1 MSNTM
6 TTKETNMFMNGKL
19 KQQGSHMIMT
29 NVYKQSRKKYINIDS
44 RFQDGYQ
51 TARERPL
58 ASFTYTLPS
67 IVFDVKSIT
76 AKVVELPHSFY
87 NFSKS
92 AKNTFVSINDTIY
105 TINDGYYETFSELDE
120 EVEQLFTDLS
130 FNIDDKTFKTT
141 ITNTTGSP
149 VTLKWN
155 VDEDGSFDKY
165 SLRSKLGWCLGFRE
179 PEYTIDNGEQLTS
192 EGIVDISPFKY
203 LYLVV
208 DDFLKSNPSSFTSP
222 MSDSLMNKM
231 ILSRISVNS
240 NSLMTGTFGSTIISN
255 AAYNLVSDTRTYIGK
270 TNLQRMKIELVNEW
284 GYIMDLN
291 YMPLSFC
298 LEVEYE

>member
-1 MSNTM
+1 M
-6 TTKETNMFMNGKL
+6 TTKDTNMFMNGTL

-29 NVYKQSRKKYINIDS
+29 NVYKQNRKKYINIDS

-51 TARERPL
+51 TAKERSL
-58 ASFTYTLPS
+58 ASFTYTLP
-67 IVFDVKSIT
+67 ITVLNVKSIT

-92 AKNTFVSINDTIY
+92 AKNTFVSIDTRLCFITDSYYKDCSALETELNRVYNNDDI
-105 TINDGYYETFSELDE
+105 L
-120 EVEQLFTDLS
+120 

-141 ITNTTGSP
+141 ITNTST
-149 VTLKWN
+149 TATTIKWN
-155 VDEDGSFDKY
+155 VDEDGTFDRY
-165 SLRSKLGWCLGFRE
+165 NLRSKLGWCLGFRE
-179 PEYTIDNGEQLTS
+179 PEYTIDGNSTIVS

-208 DDFLKSNPSSFTSP
+208 DDFLNSNPSSFTSP
-222 MSDSLMNKM
+222 MSDSLMNKR
-231 ILSRISVNS
+231 ILARISVNS
-240 NSLMTGTFGSTIISN
+240 NSLMTGSFGSTIISN
-255 AAYNLVSDTRTYIGK
+255 TAYNLVSDTRTYLGK
-270 TNLQRMKIELVNEW
+270 MNLQRMKIELVNEW
-284 GYIMDLN
+284 GYVMDLN

>member
-1 MSNTM
+1 
-6 TTKETNMFMNGKL
+6 MNGTL

-29 NVYKQSRKKYINIDS
+29 NVYKQNRKKYINIDS

-51 TARERPL
+51 TAKERSL
-58 ASFTYTLPS
+58 ASFTYTLP
-67 IVFDVKSIT
+67 ITVFNVKSIT

-92 AKNTFVSINDTIY
+92 AKNTFVIIDNSLCFID
-105 TINDGYYETFSELDE
+105 DSYYKDCSALQAELNRVYNGDI
-120 EVEQLFTDLS
+120 S

-141 ITNTTGSP
+141 ITSTSTSTSTP
-149 VTLKWN
+149 KPTIKWN
-155 VDEDGSFDKY
+155 VDEDGTFDRY
-165 SLRSKLGWCLGFRE
+165 NLRSKLGWCLGFRE
-179 PEYTIDNGEQLTS
+179 PEYTIVKGSIVS

-208 DDFLKSNPSSFTSP
+208 DDFLNSNPSSFTSP
-222 MSDSLMNKM
+222 MSDSLMNKR
-231 ILSRISVNS
+231 ILARISVNS
-240 NSLMTGTFGSTIISN
+240 NSLMTGSFGSTIISN
-255 AAYNLVSDTRTYIGK
+255 AAYNLVSDTRTYLGK
-270 TNLQRMKIELVNEW
+270 MNLQRMKIELVNEW
-284 GYIMDLN
+284 GYVMDLN